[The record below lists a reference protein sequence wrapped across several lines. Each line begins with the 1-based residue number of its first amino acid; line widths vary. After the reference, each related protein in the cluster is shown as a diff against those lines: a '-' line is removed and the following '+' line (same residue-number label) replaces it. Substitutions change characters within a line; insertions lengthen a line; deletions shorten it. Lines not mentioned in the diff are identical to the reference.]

1 MWREAGQLL
10 DRYFISSSAPV
21 RGERWH
27 YLVAFYVVL
36 YMLVAYGSIT
46 LASSRTVRKHDE
58 GAFLRHRGA
67 SYRFQLTL
75 FKASVALAH
84 HGCGAP
90 GQYGLPG
97 VTVFRCDCVQV

>member
-1 MWREAGQLL
+1 VALL
-10 DRYFISSSAPV
+10 SGILRCIV
-21 RGERWH
+21 H
-27 YLVAFYVVL
+27 V
-36 YMLVAYGSIT
+36 GSIT
-46 LASSRTVRKHDE
+46 LAPWRTVPKHDE

-97 VTVFRCDCVQV
+97 VTVFRCDCVPGVTVFRCGWVLDVGGLCRVVHM